1 MCHPSAK
8 STVAKATAD
17 SPASTDVTSPSL
29 TEPASL
35 DTASSPSH
43 KSSSPIPSTERQGKK
58 ALTRFDKIME
68 DMKKKSPEEITAFI
82 QKYGPKMITPTLFQF
97 AELNG
102 IHRACF
108 SRDGTIIDS
117 SARKILEVKDEKP
130 ISGYKGHWNL
140 DKSSN
145 NLTLLFKASKS
156 SKFTAFQPLQS
167 YVKAMHNCILQLCD
181 QESFLCLFRYPT
193 PLQRNDHMEAMPTS
207 YLMERA
213 STKQDIK

>member
-1 MCHPSAK
+1 MSRQEKMTAKMCHPSAK

-82 QKYGPKMITPTLFQF
+82 QKYGPKKMESLVYEEAWVNSCFTSFIMLDFILKQLHI
-97 AELNG
+97 ELDMFVTG
-102 IHRACF
+102 ER
-108 SRDGTIIDS
+108 S
-117 SARKILEVKDEKP
+117 
-130 ISGYKGHWNL
+130 ISK
-140 DKSSN
+140 
-145 NLTLLFKASKS
+145 
-156 SKFTAFQPLQS
+156 
-167 YVKAMHNCILQLCD
+167 
-181 QESFLCLFRYPT
+181 
-193 PLQRNDHMEAMPTS
+193 
-207 YLMERA
+207 
-213 STKQDIK
+213 